1 MMLRF
6 VAVPRVFEKMH
17 QQLETAFSEAK
28 GPKGDYN
35 SNKMMM
41 MMIIMMMMMMIMM
54 MMMTGQMLRW
64 ATRTAASHYSSVL
77 AGGAGN
83 KLQYNLAEKLLLR

>member
-1 MMLRF
+1 MM
-6 VAVPRVFEKMH
+6 
-17 QQLETAFSEAK
+17 
-28 GPKGDYN
+28 
-35 SNKMMM
+35 MMM
-41 MMIIMMMMMMIMM
+41 MMIIMMM

>member
-1 MMLRF
+1 MLRF

-35 SNKMMM
+35 SNRMM
-41 MMIIMMMMMMIMM
+41 MMILMM